1 MAAPIT
7 GSAQAGGGGKTD
19 GGTTIVLLLAFAVF
33 FILGGVTN
41 INDLL
46 VGKFKPMFQL
56 SHAEANLVQMAFFI
70 AYALVSIPA
79 GIVMSKLGYIRT
91 FVLGF
96 LMVAA
101 AALLFVPASASASYG
116 GFLAALFFIGA
127 GITVLQ
133 VAMNPIITTLGPPE
147 TAHSRLTFAQAFNS
161 IGVFLMVYGG
171 ATVLLGG
178 ETHFDAAGA
187 TPDALKAYQVEQGA
201 SIGNAYFW
209 LAVVM
214 LGIAAVFWA
223 FRRSLD
229 HAKAEKAQVAGTL
242 DLLKSNRRVQLGAL
256 GIFTYVGAEV
266 AIGSNLIA
274 YLGDQRTM
282 GLGLE
287 AAGKLVAYYWLGAL
301 IGRLAGGF
309 ILRTSLAK
317 MPLVVLSL
325 LGVGTVLVNAM
336 LNPSWGAF
344 GAVFGL
350 SAVLYGVFFILNR
363 FEKHFEIAQGQAVP
377 PGRILTV
384 FAAGAIGLIVLS
396 AASTG
401 ALAGWALVAVGLCNS
416 LMFPTIFSLGTEGL
430 GEQTPQGSGIMC
442 TAIVG
447 GAIIPVAFGL
457 VADFSHDL
465 RFALI
470 VPAVCYLFIASFGIW
485 AVNNPSKAK
494 SEGSTGPVFE

>member
-1 MAAPIT
+1 MAAPVT

-187 TPDALKAYQVEQGA
+187 TPEAIKAYQVEQGA

-229 HAKAEKAQVAGTL
+229 HAKAEKAQVAGPPGLAGQQRRIDPSRLPAGAPALFGGNVPQDRVLAIDRAPAVTAQFIVKL
-242 DLLKSNRRVQLGAL
+242 ARPPAGIAQRDQKAAWSPSGGNCPQHFQRARQGAQPRRDDGAGRVPIGRMQHKAALLLHRPAIQHRQIGRGAGIDFQVLQHFVQAQVVAFAAQADAQCAAGIVDEHGNRRMIEPGIAHSRHGQQELSGKAGRFAHGAQPRPVSC
-256 GIFTYVGAEV
+256 GTQPSAHR
-266 AIGSNLIA
+266 S
-274 YLGDQRTM
+274 
-282 GLGLE
+282 
-287 AAGKLVAYYWLGAL
+287 AA
-301 IGRLAGGF
+301 
-309 ILRTSLAK
+309 
-317 MPLVVLSL
+317 
-325 LGVGTVLVNAM
+325 
-336 LNPSWGAF
+336 
-344 GAVFGL
+344 
-350 SAVLYGVFFILNR
+350 
-363 FEKHFEIAQGQAVP
+363 
-377 PGRILTV
+377 PGRPD
-384 FAAGAIGLIVLS
+384 AAAPPRPAR
-396 AASTG
+396 AARCRG
-401 ALAGWALVAVGLCNS
+401 PCGPDHPAGRHG
-416 LMFPTIFSLGTEGL
+416 
-430 GEQTPQGSGIMC
+430 
-442 TAIVG
+442 
-447 GAIIPVAFGL
+447 
-457 VADFSHDL
+457 
-465 RFALI
+465 
-470 VPAVCYLFIASFGIW
+470 
-485 AVNNPSKAK
+485 
-494 SEGSTGPVFE
+494 

>member
-7 GSAQAGGGGKTD
+7 GSGSSPASNPGSGGKTD

-70 AYALVSIPA
+70 AYAAVSIPA

-101 AALLFVPASASASYG
+101 AALLFVPASANASFA
-116 GFLAALFFIGA
+116 GFLGALFFIGA

-178 ETHFDAAGA
+178 ETHFDAASA
-187 TPDALKAYQVEQGA
+187 TPEAIKAYQVEQGA
-201 SIGNAYFW
+201 SIGTAYFW

-242 DLLKSNRRVQLGAL
+242 DLLKTNRRVQLGAL

-287 AAGKLVAYYWLGAL
+287 AAGKLVAWYWLGAL
-301 IGRLAGGF
+301 LGRLAGGV
-309 ILRTSLAK
+309 ILRL
-317 MPLVVLSL
+317 
-325 LGVGTVLVNAM
+325 
-336 LNPSWGAF
+336 F
-344 GAVFGL
+344 
-350 SAVLYGVFFILNR
+350 R
-363 FEKHFEIAQGQAVP
+363 
-377 PGRILTV
+377 PGRVLTT

-396 AASTG
+396 AISTG

-465 RFALI
+465 RLALI
-470 VPAVCYLFIASFGIW
+470 VPAVCYLFIASFGVW

-494 SEGSTGPVFE
+494 DAGSTGPVFE